1 MATENVLPLLLVLFS
16 SKDNIVH
23 KLSHHAETPA
33 LSNCTQEIEY
43 VCISKYAS
51 DVLVSNNFFFLQKK
65 WFSQKL

>member
-1 MATENVLPLLLVLFS
+1 MATENVLPLLLVFLS

-33 LSNCTQEIEY
+33 RKRWIMYEL
-43 VCISKYAS
+43 VR
-51 DVLVSNNFFFLQKK
+51 VLVMYWYQITSSSLQKK